1 MTLATHVTENTNA
14 NSFYISAITTKQ
26 LKRVAYFNL
35 TTVSDNKIHNNNNNK
50 KLNNKLSKK
59 SKQVLVKKRAEM
71 RVKSSIKF
79 NKS

>member
-35 TTVSDNKIHNNNNNK
+35 TTVSGNKIHNNNNN